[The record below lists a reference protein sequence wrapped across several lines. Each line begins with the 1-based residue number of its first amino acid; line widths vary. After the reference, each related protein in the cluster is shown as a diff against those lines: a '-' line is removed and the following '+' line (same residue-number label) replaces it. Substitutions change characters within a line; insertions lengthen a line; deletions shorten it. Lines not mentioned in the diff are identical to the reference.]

1 MNKLR
6 LAATA
11 AFMLVGSSAAF
22 ASTCLEAYTA
32 QAEPIL
38 SKKCVSCHN
47 DAAPGGGVSY
57 QKGSGYDF
65 LVNVASTELPTMPR
79 VTPGS
84 LELSY
89 LAHKLQGTHESVGGS
104 GTKMPPSG
112 SLRPAELEKILAWIE
127 ACPAEAGDAAA
138 TTEAA
143 PAADAAVK
151 P

>member
-38 SKKCVSCHN
+38 SKKCVACHN
-47 DAAPGGGVSY
+47 DAAPGSGVSF
-57 QKGSGYDF
+57 QKGSGYDL
-65 LVNVASTELPTMPR
+65 LVNVASTELPSMPR
-79 VTPGS
+79 VTPGN

-89 LAHKLQGTHESVGGS
+89 IAHKLLATHEDVGGS

-112 SLRPAELEKILAWIE
+112 SLRPAELEKVLAWIE
-127 ACPAEAGDAAA
+127 ACPADDGAA
-138 TTEAA
+138 AA
-143 PAADAAVK
+143 PADAPEAVAK

>member
-1 MNKLR
+1 MNKFR

-22 ASTCLEAYTA
+22 ASACLEAYTA
-32 QAEPIL
+32 QAEPVL
-38 SKKCVSCHN
+38 SKKCVACHN
-47 DAAPGGGVSY
+47 DAAPGAGLSL

-65 LVNVASTELPTMPR
+65 LVNVASSELPSMPR
-79 VTPGS
+79 VTPGN

-89 LAHKLQGTHESVGGS
+89 LAHKLQDTHESVGGS

-112 SLRPAELEKILAWIE
+112 SLRPAELQKVLDWIA
-127 ACPAEAGDAAA
+127 ACPVEEAAA
-138 TTEAA
+138 AA

-151 P
+151 